1 MCLEMH
7 LLPSKELFL
16 EHTTFYNNYDISTA
30 SKGLVQ
36 LFESCYN
43 QHFMNGQKEY
53 KQCLDSVKEV

>member
-1 MCLEMH
+1 MCLEIY

-16 EHTTFYNNYDISTA
+16 ERTTFYDNYDILTA

-43 QHFMNGQKEY
+43 QHYINGQKVY
-53 KQCLDSVKEV
+53 KQCLDSVKKV